1 MANAPET
8 IPPPPAEPRSVSLE
22 KLTATAKLKAFRAK
36 YGKYEVAAFFA
47 AGFLFDIATLSRI
60 DDTVS
65 MVQQGA
71 YLVLLTFLIG
81 WEQKHDLRGTDPQNR
96 YVLKVWRFRGDAIH
110 FLFGSLL
117 SSFTLLYFKSSSSF
131 VSLGFMAVMFVLLLA
146 NESERFRSLG
156 PALRSALLVFCY
168 CSYLA
173 YLVPVLAGQ
182 IRSWLF
188 YVSLLC
194 AALVVW
200 ILHRLERRWASE
212 AIVARRTTI
221 PGLAVVGLLALLYF
235 ARAIPPVPLSLQFI
249 GVYHEVTA
257 TTEKGKRVYH
267 LKHERPWW
275 KIWHTGDQTFRARP
289 GDVVFVFAQVF
300 APALFADSI
309 YVAWHYDDPERG
321 WRPMGRSALKSGI
334 QGGRDE
340 GYRTF
345 AKLTRWVPG
354 TWRAE
359 FETEDG
365 RTIGQIRVHVEPD
378 ERTGPRTFEVVQ
390 R

>member
-1 MANAPET
+1 MADAPES
-8 IPPPPAEPRSVSLE
+8 IPPRPVEPRAVPLE
-22 KLTATAKLKAFRAK
+22 KLTATAKLKAFRAR
-36 YGKYEVAAFFA
+36 YGKYEVAAFFG
-47 AGFLFDIATLSRI
+47 AGFLFDIVTLSRI
-60 DDTVS
+60 DDTLS

-71 YLVLLTFLIG
+71 YLVLLTFLIV
-81 WEQKHDLRGTDPQNR
+81 WDQKHDLLGTDPSR
-96 YVLKVWRFRGDAIH
+96 HVLKVWRFRGDAIH

-117 SSFTLLYFKSSSSF
+117 SSFTLLYFKSSSNF

-146 NESERFRSLG
+146 NESERFRGLG
-156 PALRSALLVFCY
+156 PALRTALLTFCY
-168 CSYLA
+168 CSYFA

-188 YVSLLC
+188 YVSLLV
-194 AALVVW
+194 AAMVVW
-200 ILHRLERRWASE
+200 LLHRIERRWAAE
-212 AIVARRTTI
+212 RVVIRRTTI
-221 PGLAVVGLLALLYF
+221 PGFAVVGLLAVLYL

-249 GVYHEVTA
+249 GVYHQVTPK
-257 TTEKGKRVYH
+257 TVDGKRVYE
-267 LKHERPWW
+267 LRHERPWW

-321 WRPMGRSALKSGI
+321 WRQMGRSALKSGI
-334 QGGRDE
+334 KGGRDE

-345 AKLTRWVPG
+345 AKLTRWTPG

-378 ERTGPRTFEVVQ
+378 DRQGPRAFEVV
-390 R
+390 RR